1 MSPNFVE
8 KGTCPKTRFVTA
20 CLACE
25 DLLDMEVPLSVTSRH
40 SLMLAYESLLL
51 AYAVEM
57 QATLAI
63 DLMDAIRQ
71 EGAEAKVG

>member
-1 MSPNFVE
+1 
-8 KGTCPKTRFVTA
+8 
-20 CLACE
+20 
-25 DLLDMEVPLSVTSRH
+25 
-40 SLMLAYESLLL
+40 MLAYESLLL

-71 EGAEAKVG
+71 EGVEAKVG